1 LCTED
6 NKGLK
11 EIFLLIFGLLFVAGL
26 VVFQIKFIKDLNPNA
41 ELLNDLLKWMS
52 ANKKLIR
59 PKNLK
64 MIDKAKG
71 YWVSIE
77 EEVKRPR

>member
-1 LCTED
+1 MILNCLCTED

-26 VVFQIKFIKDLNPNA
+26 VVFKIKFIKGRNPNA

-52 ANKKLIR
+52 ANKKKDQTKEPQDDR
-59 PKNLK
+59 Q
-64 MIDKAKG
+64 G
-71 YWVSIE
+71 
-77 EEVKRPR
+77 